1 MTLKPAVVPKPQVR
15 VMPKLQP
22 AVLGLRAKTGRAIAI
37 ALGGTR
43 GSPTAIDRAELVLWS
58 PKTPATFQPYHAVLD
73 LPWEEAEPVA
83 RQTEAVIVELATIA
97 LARIISEIR
106 SRGVEVRCVAVVGA
120 PDRQL
125 ESIGNPHIRAHA
137 AEGVLYRRVL
147 EVAAAANSLQSR
159 AFVEKDL
166 FMRAGAELGIAAS
179 EVTAHLARL
188 GCELG
193 RPWRTDEKLAAT
205 AAWLG
210 LAAASA

>member
-1 MTLKPAVVPKPQVR
+1 
-15 VMPKLQP
+15 MPKLKR

-43 GSPTAIDRAELVLWS
+43 GSPTAIDRGELIVWS

-73 LPWEEAEPVA
+73 LPWEQAELAA
-83 RQTEAVIVELATIA
+83 RHTEAVIVDLATSA
-97 LARIISEIR
+97 LAQLVSAVR
-106 SRGVEVRCVAVVGA
+106 SRGVEVRFVAIVGA
-120 PDRQL
+120 PDRRL

-166 FMRAGAELGIAAS
+166 FQRASAELAIADS
-179 EVTAHLARL
+179 ELTAHLMRL
-188 GCELG
+188 GRELG

-205 AAWLG
+205 AAWLA
-210 LAAASA
+210 LTAASV